1 MSKSAKNALPPA
13 TPSHEFD
20 DPADLG
26 DGPNPV
32 ERLLSDAQLD
42 TLHRTAVGRPRML
55 WGSNTAFV
63 RLSPEPDPSAY
74 GGKRSDRASDYRAIE
89 IARAL
94 SDPLALKGPASAH
107 AIDELVAGVFEAAPN
122 FARPLEAIRQS
133 AQSLLRRGAPYF
145 QFKPLLLEA
154 PPGCGKTTMAMRL
167 AAASGLPALYLDAT
181 AMTTGTPIVSADSV
195 WSHARPSEVVQFLA
209 HEQVA
214 NPIIILDEFDKL
226 QNLSAHARSDAT
238 EIMLPLLQRST
249 AAAHVDHFLQSRV
262 DLSFINWILLCNDL
276 NRIARPVRDRC
287 TVIRLNAPDVDEIAE
302 IARREVQRRGLP
314 DELVAPLIRAVR
326 TGRLTSLRKL
336 HKALDRADAAAARPL
351 LN

>member
-13 TPSHEFD
+13 TLSHEFD

-26 DGPNPV
+26 NGPNPV
-32 ERLLSDAQLD
+32 ERLLSDAELD
-42 TLHRTAVGRPRML
+42 TLHRTAVGHPRMV
-55 WGSNTAFV
+55 WGSETAFV

-74 GGKRSDRASDYRAIE
+74 SGKRSDRASDYRAIE

-94 SDPLALKGPASAH
+94 SEPLALKGPAKAH
-107 AIDELVAGVFEAAPN
+107 AIDELVATVFEAAPN
-122 FARPLEAIRQS
+122 FGRPLEAIRQS
-133 AQSLLRRGAPYF
+133 AQSMLRQGAPHF
-145 QFKPLLLEA
+145 QFTPILIEA

-209 HEQVA
+209 REQVA

-262 DLSFINWILLCNDL
+262 DLSFINWIMLCNDL
-276 NRIARPVRDRC
+276 NRIAKPVRDRC
-287 TVIRLNAPDVDEIAE
+287 TVIRINAPDVDEIAE

-314 DELVAPLIRAVR
+314 AELVAPLVRAVR

-336 HKALDRADAAAARPL
+336 HKALDRADAVAARAL